1 MGTAKTVTLFA
12 AGLSGADA
20 DNYVLESVDT
30 TTADITQLGIT
41 GSFTA
46 ATKVYD
52 GTTAATVT
60 DRSLIGV
67 VSGDDGD
74 TDRRGRDLR

>member
-1 MGTAKTVTLFA
+1 M

-46 ATKVYD
+46 ENKA
-52 GTTAATVT
+52 
-60 DRSLIGV
+60 
-67 VSGDDGD
+67 
-74 TDRRGRDLR
+74 